1 MKAFVKKISE
11 FILAISIAASIV
23 LVAIG
28 CAIIAVPE
36 LLPTILIY
44 GIGIGCVLLGVTL
57 ILSFLRSAAENSTRK
72 IEQ

>member
-11 FILAISIAASIV
+11 FIIAISIAASIV

-44 GIGIGCVLLGVTL
+44 GIGIGCVLLGITL
-57 ILSFLRSAAENSTRK
+57 ILSFLRSAAESRAQK
-72 IEQ
+72 IKQ

>member
-1 MKAFVKKISE
+1 MRAFVKKISE
-11 FILAISIAASIV
+11 FIIAISIAASIV

-57 ILSFLRSAAENSTRK
+57 ILSFVRSAAESKIKK
-72 IEQ
+72 IE